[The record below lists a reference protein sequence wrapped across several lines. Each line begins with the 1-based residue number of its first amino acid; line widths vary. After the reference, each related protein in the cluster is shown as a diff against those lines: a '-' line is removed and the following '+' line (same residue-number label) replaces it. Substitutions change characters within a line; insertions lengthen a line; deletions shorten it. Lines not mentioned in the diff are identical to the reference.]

1 MGKVIGDNSQYMIG
15 KLEIDCEGN
24 WKSGNLECGG
34 GISELRREKIP
45 HE

>member
-1 MGKVIGDNSQYMIG
+1 MIGDNSQYMIG

-34 GISELRREKIP
+34 YFGVKA
-45 HE
+45 